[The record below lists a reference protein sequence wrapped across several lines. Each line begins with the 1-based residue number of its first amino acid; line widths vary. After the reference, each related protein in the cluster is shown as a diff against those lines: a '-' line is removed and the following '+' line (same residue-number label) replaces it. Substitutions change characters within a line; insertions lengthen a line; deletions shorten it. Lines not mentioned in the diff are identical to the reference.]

1 MISLNIQIKL
11 LIFSFIYGFLFSIML
26 DIFYE
31 KVKSLKMIY
40 SILLS
45 FILVLIM
52 TLVYFVGI
60 SHIGYLLFHFYS
72 ILAIIFGFLS
82 YDVIIKMIANRYK
95 K

>member
-1 MISLNIQIKL
+1 
-11 LIFSFIYGFLFSIML
+11 
-26 DIFYE
+26 
-31 KVKSLKMIY
+31 
-40 SILLS
+40 
-45 FILVLIM
+45 M

-95 K
+95 KWYNFYGGILWERRLQKKQRCGYLF